1 MCKFVW
7 KVKNITQSMNLIIKS
22 ISRHTPRLRSSTNS
36 APLYLEAIRG
46 LPRSVI
52 TSFSELWVR
61 NFLSG
66 AGSST
71 RHLFS
76 ECFTSP
82 EHRGTATRTSS
93 IRRIEVVAVVRWW
106 QAALLV
112 ALNKIMLRFFKFTRE
127 RFNGLLDVSKRGQAQ
142 VMDPSSACSC
152 NDITGV
158 FWILM

>member
-1 MCKFVW
+1 MPNRTSCVWHLMCEFMGKGYH
-7 KVKNITQSMNLIIKS
+7 ITQSMNLNMKS
-22 ISRHTPRLRSSTNS
+22 ISRHTPRSRSSTKS

-76 ECFTSP
+76 ECSTSP
-82 EHRGTATRTSS
+82 EHTATATRRSS
-93 IRRIEVVAVVRWW
+93 TRRIEVVLVVSWW
-106 QAALLV
+106 QAPLV
-112 ALNKIMLRFFKFTRE
+112 VLNGIMLRLFKFTRE
-127 RFNGLLDVSKRGQAQ
+127 RLPNSIMGCL
-142 VMDPSSACSC
+142 MSAK
-152 NDITGV
+152 DGK
-158 FWILM
+158 FR

>member
-1 MCKFVW
+1 MED
-7 KVKNITQSMNLIIKS
+7 
-22 ISRHTPRLRSSTNS
+22 PLRSSTNS

-82 EHRGTATRTSS
+82 EHKATATRRSS
-93 IRRIEVVAVVRWW
+93 TRRIEVVLLARWW
-106 QAALLV
+106 HTVLLV
-112 ALNKIMLRFFKFTRE
+112 LNQIMLRLFKFTRE
-127 RFNGLLDVSKRGQAQ
+127 RLPDSIMGCL
-142 VMDPSSACSC
+142 MSAKE
-152 NDITGV
+152 GK
-158 FWILM
+158 FR